1 MFTIHLLFN
10 YFVYICTRN
19 PKGKRTYLLYSLSFT
34 TTRKEQMHIKE
45 LPHMG
50 ADFSRICAWFVVNR
64 EAYGEGLRLL
74 FNIKN

>member
-1 MFTIHLLFN
+1 
-10 YFVYICTRN
+10 
-19 PKGKRTYLLYSLSFT
+19 
-34 TTRKEQMHIKE
+34 
-45 LPHMG
+45 MG